1 MKRDSIRKK
10 INIYE
15 KALIGVVL
23 LLLILF
29 AWTMYSKPEDPNV
42 ANANAS
48 TEKAK
53 KEKEQNDLHPIHS
66 ENIPFTM
73 PRWSLGTILSI
84 SSNTKK
90 AALLVEGEKINAG
103 LGQKLNIAWKQNEP
117 KNQAVIANERK
128 QAAGSDNNK
137 DAEQTAEQKIVYLT
151 FDDGPF
157 ANSTEIL
164 KLLQNYNAD
173 ATFFMLAPNIKKY
186 PDAVKQMVDDGHAV
200 GMHGVT
206 HDVKQIYQSPQTV
219 VDEMLAGQSEIEAI
233 TGVKT
238 NLIRVPYGSKPHMK
252 DHYLD
257 AVNQAGFKLWDWNL
271 DSLDWKYR
279 NEEYVNKVIH
289 DQEAAQ
295 KDGLVILLHE
305 KETTLAHL
313 EQLLKYY
320 SENGYEMKKIT
331 ESMPPVQF

>member
-1 MKRDSIRKK
+1 MRKK

-23 LLLILF
+23 LLLLLF

-42 ANANAS
+42 ANANTSA
-48 TEKAK
+48 EKSK
-53 KEKEQNDLHPIHS
+53 KETEQNDLHP

-90 AALLVEGEKINAG
+90 AALLVEGEKIDAG
-103 LGQKLNIAWKQNEP
+103 LGQKLHFARKQNEQ
-117 KNQAVIANERK
+117 KNQAGIANERK

-137 DAEQTAEQKIVYLT
+137 AAEQTAEQKIVYLT

-157 ANSTEIL
+157 ANSTGIL
-164 KLLQNYNAD
+164 KLLQKYNAE

-219 VDEMLAGQSEIEAI
+219 VDEMLAGQSEIEAL

-257 AVNQAGFKLWDWNL
+257 AVNQAGFKMWDWNL

-289 DQEAAQ
+289 DQETAQ